1 MVNWQYLIEEM
12 YDHASD
18 DAEPMAKYQRNQFPF
33 LGIKSQTRRDI
44 FKTYLKKAKAEAKL
58 RFMEN
63 PNQAIIDWAFVDEFW
78 SFSEREFQYIVC
90 DYLKE
95 MKKYL
100 QPDDLPRL
108 KTLIVQKSWWDS
120 VDALVKTI
128 GYLVHKNPGLKSE
141 MVAWS
146 LSDNIWLKRTSM
158 IHQLGMKE
166 QTDKILLAETCE
178 NCLHTDE
185 FFINKGMGWILRDYA
200 KTNQTWV
207 ENFLKNHESDLS
219 NLTWREATKYFYLEK
234 NQI

>member
-33 LGIKSQTRRDI
+33 LGIKSQMRRDI
-44 FKTYLKKAKAEAKL
+44 FKPYLKEAKAEAKL

-100 QPDDLPRL
+100 QVDDLPRL

-158 IHQLGMKE
+158 IHQLGMKG
-166 QTDKILLAETCE
+166 QTDTILLAETCE

-207 ENFLKNHESDLS
+207 ENFLKNHESDLH